1 MARPANCVKN
11 KKIFQHEIAGSHY
24 SLFVLV
30 GSGSVISRSLAE
42 LTLSIPEGFEIRD
55 GYFVVISSGQREIF
69 LDVKIGAY

>member
-42 LTLSIPEGFEIRD
+42 FTLSIPEGFEMRD
-55 GYFVVISSGQREIF
+55 DYFVVISSGSEKSF
-69 LDVKIGAY
+69 ST